1 MGNEYEYENELLKKE
16 NKKLKKQFQT
26 YTKNDYNEE
35 FIKKALE
42 EFYDIVINIKSISS
56 LSKEEGWPI
65 KINKKIK
72 DINNINLKSLFK
84 IGILGNGNIG
94 KSFLLSRLFNEK
106 IPVGYSVL
114 TEGLSIKFKENEYVI
129 LDSAGLQTPLLRS
142 THNESINKGIDKEN
156 KDNTDNK
163 DDKDNKDNKD
173 DKDNKENKENKENK
187 DNKDDKDN
195 KENKDNKDNKEY
207 QNLYKDKAQTENFIQ
222 NLILYLSDMFV
233 IVVGKLTFNEQK
245 LINRIKHDMGQRRTE
260 GIDQIFII
268 HNLLNFQKIN
278 QVEEHIKNTL
288 MSVVSFNLSKQSD
301 FNRKKENKNNF
312 YYVENEKKIP
322 LII

>member
-106 IPVGYSVL
+106 IPVGYSV
-114 TEGLSIKFKENEYVI
+114 
-129 LDSAGLQTPLLRS
+129 
-142 THNESINKGIDKEN
+142 
-156 KDNTDNK
+156 
-163 DDKDNKDNKD
+163 
-173 DKDNKENKENKENK
+173 
-187 DNKDDKDN
+187 
-195 KENKDNKDNKEY
+195 
-207 QNLYKDKAQTENFIQ
+207 
-222 NLILYLSDMFV
+222 
-233 IVVGKLTFNEQK
+233 
-245 LINRIKHDMGQRRTE
+245 
-260 GIDQIFII
+260 
-268 HNLLNFQKIN
+268 
-278 QVEEHIKNTL
+278 
-288 MSVVSFNLSKQSD
+288 
-301 FNRKKENKNNF
+301 
-312 YYVENEKKIP
+312 
-322 LII
+322 